1 MMQIGSVTL
10 ENNTVLAPLAG
21 ISNLPLRLLAKE
33 AGCGLVCSEMIS
45 AYGLFH
51 KSPKTIRLMDS
62 SPKEKPLSVQI
73 FGSDP
78 AIMAEAAK
86 MVEASGADI
95 VDINFGCSVRKIL
108 KTGSGSALMKTP
120 ALSEKILKAVRASI
134 RVPLTIKIRT
144 GWDKSGAQ
152 ALDLADR
159 AEACGVDAIA
169 VHPRMATQGFAGQAD
184 WSVIGTIK
192 NRVKIPVIGN
202 GDILTAQDAVS
213 MQAQT
218 GCDGIMIG
226 RMAIGYPWIFSQVHA
241 AMRGEPL
248 PTVSTELRFAT
259 MKRYL
264 RHSVQYIGEQFACP
278 MMRSRLAWFVKG
290 MPNSSQFRKS
300 ITGISS
306 EKEAL
311 DLIER
316 YEESLVQRSNSGI
329 EEFRNDTNLGIG
341 EFRD

>member
-62 SPKEKPLSVQI
+62 SPPLSVQI

-86 MVEASGADI
+86 MVEAAGVDI

-108 KTGSGSALMKTP
+108 KTGSGSALMKAP

-169 VHPRMATQGFAGQAD
+169 VHPRTATQGFAGKAD
-184 WSVIGTIK
+184 WSVIGAIK
-192 NRVKIPVIGN
+192 NRVQIPVIGN

-264 RHSVQYIGEQFACP
+264 RHSVEYIGEQFACP
-278 MMRSRLAWFVKG
+278 MMRSRLAWL
-290 MPNSSQFRKS
+290 S

-311 DLIER
+311 DLIGQ
-316 YEESLVQRSNSGI
+316 YEESLAYN
-329 EEFRNDTNLGIG
+329 TNVA
-341 EFRD
+341 

>member
-1 MMQIGSVTL
+1 MQIGSVSL

-45 AYGLFH
+45 AYGLYH

-62 SPKEKPLSVQI
+62 SPDEKPLSVQI

-78 AIMAEAAK
+78 TIMAEAAK

-95 VDINFGCSVRKIL
+95 VDINCGCSVRKIL
-108 KTGSGSALMKTP
+108 KTGSGAALMKTP
-120 ALSEKILKAVRASI
+120 VLTEKILKAVRAAI
-134 RVPLTIKIRT
+134 RIPLTIKIRT
-144 GWDKSGAQ
+144 GWETSGQQ
-152 ALDLADR
+152 AFILAEM

-169 VHPRMATQGFAGQAD
+169 VHPRTATQGFAGRAD
-184 WSVIGTIK
+184 WSIISA
-192 NRVKIPVIGN
+192 VKKKVAIPVIGN
-202 GDILTAQDAVS
+202 GDILTPDDAVR
-213 MQAQT
+213 MQTQT
-218 GCDGIMIG
+218 GCDGLMIG
-226 RMAIGYPWIFSQVHA
+226 RMAIGYPWIFTQVLA
-241 AMRGEPL
+241 CMRGKPP
-248 PTVSTELRFAT
+248 PTVSIELRFET

-264 RHSVQYIGEQFACP
+264 HHSVQYIGEQIACR

-300 ITGISS
+300 ITQIST

-311 DLIER
+311 ELIEQ
-316 YEESLVQRSNSGI
+316 YKQSLKQKL
-329 EEFRNDTNLGIG
+329 DTVAVEG
-341 EFRD
+341 R